1 MYNISLN
8 YVYVR
13 QERTNYLVLYER
25 KTLLPLFPFCQKLC
39 SYLQNVSFLYRT
51 VESGYNDI
59 RFYETSSIATFCGT
73 S

>member
-1 MYNISLN
+1 MKGKHN
-8 YVYVR
+8 
-13 QERTNYLVLYER
+13 VL
-25 KTLLPLFPFCQKLC
+25 LPFCQKLC